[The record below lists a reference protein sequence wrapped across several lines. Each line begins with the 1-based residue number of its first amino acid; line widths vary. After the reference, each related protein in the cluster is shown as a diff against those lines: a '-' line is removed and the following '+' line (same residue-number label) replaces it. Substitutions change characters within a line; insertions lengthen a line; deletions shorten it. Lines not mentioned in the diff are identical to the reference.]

1 MVRSVEST
9 FSRDLWQ
16 LTGEDVLEIEKLE
29 GGDENP
35 LNCSALALSNCPAS
49 VPRKRKKK
57 NETKLN
63 AGNADS
69 APRAWP
75 S

>member
-29 GGDENP
+29 GGDGT
-35 LNCSALALSNCPAS
+35 
-49 VPRKRKKK
+49 R
-57 NETKLN
+57 
-63 AGNADS
+63 
-69 APRAWP
+69 
-75 S
+75 